1 MKFQTKSFSSVDIVI
16 SSDSDDDLPHLSQ
29 ENLSSTIDVTDNIVE
44 VSAQNTNQEIGTS
57 IIEAEVQ
64 VILYI

>member
-1 MKFQTKSFSSVDIVI
+1 MEFLTKNSSSVAIVI
-16 SSDSDDDLPHLSQ
+16 SSDSDDDFPHLSH
-29 ENLSSTIDVTDNIVE
+29 ENVSSSIDEADNIVE
-44 VSAQNTNQEIGTS
+44 VSAQNTNQTIGTS